1 MPQIV
6 PVDCK
11 HLYLYVGLTWEEAC
25 AQCPPGVVP
34 ACHNSEDTVTI
45 SGPKEAVATFVK
57 QLKEKKVFAKEVNSS
72 GVAFHSYYMAKI
84 APVLKTALDKVLSI
98 AWDTCNLIWI

>member
-1 MPQIV
+1 MMHSYNI
-6 PVDCK
+6 
-11 HLYLYVGLTWEEAC
+11 GMTWEEAC

-45 SGPKEAVATFVK
+45 SGPKEAVTTFVN
-57 QLKEKKVFAKEVNSS
+57 QLKEKNIFAKEVNSS

-84 APVLKTALDKVLSI
+84 APVLKAALDKVCDHASTLKCNFLSSS
-98 AWDTCNLIWI
+98 